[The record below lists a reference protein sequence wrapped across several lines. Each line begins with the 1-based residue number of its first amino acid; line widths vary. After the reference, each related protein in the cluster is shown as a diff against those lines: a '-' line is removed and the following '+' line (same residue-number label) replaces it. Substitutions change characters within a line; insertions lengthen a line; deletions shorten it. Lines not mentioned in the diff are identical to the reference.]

1 MELQKKANFRTS
13 ISIMCALALVAA
25 LFSGL
30 SMKPAAEVPSK
41 GSGFVDAFDSDLNT
55 NDWTKGTG
63 ITVAEKATAYIP
75 TIWNGTKYN
84 EDALNVTGTTGMDNF
99 TKNALV
105 RKADSPAG
113 EQLLDLVFSGDY
125 DPTGADGT
133 RKESNI
139 IKGWGTGIVARAV
152 TDSNGNITDGYIVA
166 AKMNEGNAYYDK
178 ADWIRVYKITN
189 GIRKL
194 VKENYTHK
202 ITKFGNVNQTICKL
216 QATISDDESTGAV
229 TINYNLAK
237 YDVAKQTWTAGISGS
252 VTDSNAPISSGK
264 SGITLLS
271 ESANAPVVDL
281 YNFSEKSGLK
291 YDITFKFVKNGTTID
306 TKTVSC
312 KQGEL
317 PAVPSIPSAA
327 ADAEYHYTSGAWNED
342 ITEATGEK
350 TYTYTYTA
358 AAHTGNETCTAA
370 GACSVCGYTIPA
382 HGHKFTNY
390 VSDNNATYEAD
401 GTKTASC
408 DYNFGATDT
417 VQDEGSKLQKSD
429 PQPIKIVMGANGK
442 FVKESKEGL
451 TFKVEE
457 SIDKFVEVSIDGAT
471 VNSDNYTVVS
481 GSTVVTLKPE
491 YLETLSV
498 GTHNIEIK
506 FATGTATTEFSVAA
520 KSETGTG
527 SGTESGSNSNTN
539 SNTNTNTNANTN
551 TNTET
556 NTGSGT
562 ADKNEEITSPKT
574 GENSNVELM
583 VMLMLTAS
591 AVIIAAL
598 VCRKIKR
605 SKINVND

>member
-1 MELQKKANFRTS
+1 MESQKKANFRAS
-13 ISIMCALALVAA
+13 IGILCALALVAA
-25 LFSGL
+25 MFSGL
-30 SMKPAAEVPSK
+30 YLKPAAEAPSTS
-41 GSGFVDAFDSDLNT
+41 GGFVDAFDSDLNT
-55 NDWTKGTG
+55 NDWTKGTS
-63 ITVAEKATAYIP
+63 ITAAEKATAYVP
-75 TIWNGTKYN
+75 AKWNGTKYN
-84 EDALNVTGTTGMDNF
+84 EDVLNVTGTTGMDNF

-105 RKADSPAG
+105 RKTDSPAG
-113 EQLLDLVFSGDY
+113 EQLLEVVFSGDY
-125 DPTGADGT
+125 DPTGADGK
-133 RKESNI
+133 RDQANI
-139 IKGWGTGIVARAV
+139 IKGWGTGIVARAK
-152 TDSNGNITDGYIVA
+152 TDGSGNITDGYIVA
-166 AKMNEGNAYYDK
+166 AKMSGSSNWWDQ

-189 GIRKL
+189 GTRRL

-202 ITKFGNVNQTICKL
+202 ITELGSVNENICKL
-216 QATISDDESTGAV
+216 QTTISDDESTGAV

-252 VTDSNAPISSGK
+252 VTDSSAPISSGK

-281 YNFSEKSGLK
+281 YNFSEKFGLK
-291 YDITFKFVKNGTTID
+291 YDITFKFVKNGTTFD

-312 KQGEL
+312 KQGEM
-317 PAVPSIPSAA
+317 PAIPSIPSVD

-350 TYTYTYTA
+350 TYTYTYTST
-358 AAHTGNETCTAA
+358 AHTGNETCTAA
-370 GACSVCGYTIPA
+370 GTCSVCGYAIPA

-408 DYNFGATDT
+408 DYNCGATDT

-429 PQPIKIVMGANGK
+429 PQPIKIVMGANGR

-481 GSTVVTLKPE
+481 GSTVVTLKPK
-491 YLETLSV
+491 YLETLSL
-498 GTHNIEIK
+498 GNHSIEIK
-506 FATGTATTEFSVAA
+506 FTTGIAATEFSVAA

-527 SGTESGSNSNTN
+527 SGTESGSNSNSNSGTN
-539 SNTNTNTNANTN
+539 SS
-551 TNTET
+551 
-556 NTGSGT
+556 SGT
-562 ADKNEEITSPKT
+562 VAKNEEITSPKT
-574 GENSNVELM
+574 GESSNVELM

-591 AVIIAAL
+591 AVIIATL
-598 VCRKIKR
+598 VCRRIKR
-605 SKINVND
+605 SKVNVKN

>member
-1 MELQKKANFRTS
+1 MKSQKKANFRAS
-13 ISIMCALALVAA
+13 IGILCALALVAA
-25 LFSGL
+25 IFSGL
-30 SMKPAAEVPSK
+30 SLKPAAEAPSTS
-41 GSGFVDAFDSDLNT
+41 GGFVDAFDSDLNT
-55 NDWTKGTG
+55 NDWTKGTS
-63 ITVAEKATAYIP
+63 ITAAEKATAYIP
-75 TIWNGTKYN
+75 ATWNGTKYN
-84 EDALNVTGTTGMDNF
+84 EDVLNVTGTNGMDNF

-105 RKADSPAG
+105 RKTDSPAG
-113 EQLLDLVFSGDY
+113 EQLLELVFSGDY
-125 DPTGADGT
+125 DPTGADGS

-178 ADWIRVYKITN
+178 AAWIRVYKITN
-189 GIRKL
+189 GTRKL

-202 ITKFGNVNQTICKL
+202 ITEFGNVNQTICKL

-237 YDVAKQTWTAGISGS
+237 YDVAKQTWTAGISGN
-252 VTDSNAPISSGK
+252 VTDSSAPISSGK

-281 YNFSEKSGLK
+281 YNFSEKFSLK

-312 KQGEL
+312 NQGEL
-317 PAVPSIPSAA
+317 PTVPAIPSVN

-350 TYTYTYTA
+350 TYTYTYTST
-358 AAHTGNETCTAA
+358 AHTGNETCTAA
-370 GACSVCGYTIPA
+370 GTCSVCGYAIPA

-408 DYNFGATDT
+408 DYNCGATDT

-442 FVKESKEGL
+442 FVNESKEGL
-451 TFKVEE
+451 TFKAEE

-491 YLETLSV
+491 YLETLSL
-498 GTHNIEIK
+498 GNHSIEIK
-506 FATGTATTEFSVAA
+506 FTTGIAATEFSVAA

-527 SGTESGSNSNTN
+527 SGTESGSNSN
-539 SNTNTNTNANTN
+539 AN